1 MPSDE
6 GLLDRLVDCLPKTL
20 VFKRVASWILV
31 PLWARWTPVKPLPG
45 GPHSSFQPGEAQGS
59 TTPRA

>member
-6 GLLDRLVDCLPKTL
+6 GLLDRLVDWLPKTL

-31 PLWARWTPVKPLPG
+31 PLWAPWTNRNGVCWAT
-45 GPHSSFQPGEAQGS
+45 S
-59 TTPRA
+59 